1 LNLIIEIKIH
11 GNQLKEIT
19 LSLINNFSWPLVV
32 LVCLFT
38 MKKEISK
45 LLSRLNTFKAGSVE
59 LQMSEQLQAQGLSK
73 EQLVTLGELS
83 VDELDLFLLAS
94 FSENIGFT
102 YKTSLPHE
110 IFRKRLTALE
120 KAGLFEDLQPND
132 NDNSIMHNLTPMGK
146 TVRVLLLNGSI
157 QLLRRSLS

>member
-1 LNLIIEIKIH
+1 M
-11 GNQLKEIT
+11 KEIT
-19 LSLINNFSWPLVV
+19 LSLINNFSWPLVI

-59 LQMSEQLQAQGLSK
+59 LQMSEQLHAQGLTK
-73 EQLVTLGELS
+73 EQLITLGELS

-94 FSENIGFT
+94 FSENLGFSYQT
-102 YKTSLPHE
+102 TLPPE
-110 IFRKRLTALE
+110 IFKKRLLALA
-120 KAGLFEDLQPND
+120 KAGLFEDLETD
-132 NDNSIMHNLTPMGK
+132 DGSSKIMHNLTPMGK

-157 QLLRRSLS
+157 QLLRRSVN